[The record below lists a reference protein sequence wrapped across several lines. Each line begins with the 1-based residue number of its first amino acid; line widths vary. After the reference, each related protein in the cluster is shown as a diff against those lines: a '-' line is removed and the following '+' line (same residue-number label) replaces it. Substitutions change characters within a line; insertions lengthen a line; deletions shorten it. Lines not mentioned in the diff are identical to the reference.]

1 MAYLNKIDINGRTY
15 YLQHLTD
22 GKYEAKLPT
31 LKSDTELLLRNQV
44 VNSVTSKDSQNGSS
58 VPLSA
63 AQGYALNAKIVDL
76 QLQINELIELLAK
89 HNIIFEPDETE

>member
-22 GKYEAKLPT
+22 GKYEAKLPNMT
-31 LKSDTELLLRNQV
+31 KDDRLVLQGQII
-44 VNSVTSKDSQNGSS
+44 NSVTSDGSKNGWN

-63 AQGYALNAKIVDL
+63 AQGYALKQEIDDL
-76 QLQINELIELLAK
+76 KKQIADLKTQLGI
-89 HNIIFEPDETE
+89 T